1 MAKVLPSEIL
11 EIIGFYFGSIASFK
25 LILGMD
31 INRYQVF
38 REGGLGIVLEKL
50 LLNYPDRYALTNL
63 KRYLPNKEAPLI
75 KAVLT
80 KKMSVLIMVS
90 EIWSSTYSD
99 FAYVKAAQ
107 IGFVDALNFIDHN
120 IPRPNPQLLNKFIIE
135 SQSVEAYNKV
145 DLTIEEPFSLVV
157 SDREFLNSFS
167 RVGSNEERISRTYI
181 YKGKIEKYLKGS
193 HIMEIVRF
201 YHEHDR
207 IEKAIYWL
215 NKLEEEEDRYLF
227 RNDFLKVVT
236 GMRDYRILEGLNDK
250 LGLSDLQLEIHK
262 MFIEKNTE
270 KLEELYLSYPRKVLY
285 YGREHYLEVLQ
296 MCRMI

>member
-1 MAKVLPSEIL
+1 
-11 EIIGFYFGSIASFK
+11 
-25 LILGMD
+25 
-31 INRYQVF
+31 
-38 REGGLGIVLEKL
+38 
-50 LLNYPDRYALTNL
+50 
-63 KRYLPNKEAPLI
+63 
-75 KAVLT
+75 
-80 KKMSVLIMVS
+80 
-90 EIWSSTYSD
+90 
-99 FAYVKAAQ
+99 
-107 IGFVDALNFIDHN
+107 
-120 IPRPNPQLLNKFIIE
+120 
-135 SQSVEAYNKV
+135 V